1 MLQINPHLRNR
12 LIDLSLT
19 TSPYQT
25 PIEPI
30 TNDHIDD
37 DASIQSNNEPY
48 QSSSSK
54 YVPSSYSSSHEGDAD
69 DYANLRKELILA
81 NSTLC
86 DEPSTKMLSNLPVS
100 PLELACQLQEVP
112 KSMKSPVFPL
122 QICDKFQI
130 PDNSSDSKIETTAY
144 VNRAKKTISFL
155 LTLEEEK
162 KILAG
167 DDGNETNK
175 CSTSNIKASNV
186 EERYNEV
193 TVVNKKNFKET
204 ESMFNGKTIS
214 INEAEKKTLC
224 SAINDSYPEVLVDIT
239 NMSKKNELS
248 YVKEDQMESETTVF
262 SPAINKYSIE
272 LNTTKNNVKENLRPF
287 LSNSEVNIEEHTI
300 NKNSGTNRENTSPF
314 TQVTCTQFDVEK
326 KENTSYS
333 KNNKITILSNIV
345 LKEPITNDH
354 IDDDASIQSNDEPYQ
369 SSGSEYVPS
378 SYSSSHEGDE
388 DDYANL
394 RKELILANSTLC
406 DEPSTKMLSKLPV
419 SPLEFACQLQE
430 VPKSM
435 KSPVFPLQICDKFQ
449 IPDTS
454 SDSEIETTAY
464 VNRAKKTISG
474 SRVYDKRHACYFC
487 DKLIGKVTR
496 HLELVHFKE
505 IEVAKLL
512 AMDKN
517 SERRKEGFL
526 CLLRAGD
533 YYHNCQILAMK
544 MGELILSRRPSSKG
558 RSRGLSNY
566 GPCPNCLGFF
576 LLTTLWRHVKNS
588 CPNKKN
594 ISDNTS
600 RRDVRGESYA
610 LLSSWSETNT
620 SVEFQKDILSTLKHD
635 DVGIVCRED
644 QLIIKLG
651 ALLFEKFSVQQHDF
665 IRQTMRQLARLIIQ
679 VRSTSSLTNLEQIL
693 LPKNFDII
701 VKSVKQL
708 CVSTI
713 NAEKFYNYEI
723 PSLALKLGH
732 SLRKCA
738 QISRG
743 VALRTGNLRR
753 DREMQGFL
761 EIMNLEWKNKVSSN
775 ALKTLRHRKFNCTQL
790 LPITQDIIT
799 LNSYLDA
806 FIQEMTEK
814 IQLNVQENWPKLAA
828 ATLSRIILFN
838 KRRSGEASRMSL
850 NHYACR
856 PNWNEQVTSEL
867 KNSLTPLEQ
876 TLANRL
882 TIVEVPGKSIKN
894 FKVPILITTDLKIAI
909 DKLIETRTLAN
920 INPKNNYIFAR
931 GKLPDVDDS
940 DGSETYKEVEGNE
953 GYGSGSDGGEVLNQK
968 EDICDTIETSSTKP
982 DMRNTKKVAQ
992 RESKQKIKQGKTDI
1006 NKKITIRKPW
1016 GATEKES
1023 VLQFFSKNIKA
1034 GTIPTKQEGE
1044 DCKRAFPEILQ
1055 NRSWKDIKYQVLRK
1069 KLLNKLSQLDKEI
1082 KSLNALVSCNK
1093 NTQTDIKKKISIISS
1108 INSIIATDQM
1118 RTAIE
1123 DVDKKHISNLDSAE
1137 EFPISFKCNKC
1148 GAENVNEDNFD
1159 RKITEELNNA
1169 ISWENTWAVCK
1180 KDWITKCYKRLNFT
1194 EDLPMEISNVA
1205 YVTSVKEISNE
1216 VSEINDST
1224 FTGSDKFIFNKYNKI
1239 KYIHYKRRLKDN
1251 AINVY
1256 KDACVFEDDTGEQ
1269 YSDSAGYKILGE
1281 YANDPDESTRYNNIY
1296 NVLTKIR
1303 EYISKRNIEEFTFV
1317 FEKNDFTNRHLINNI
1332 LEAVFRLNNS
1342 TIRVFWEASNYTA
1355 PKDDVIKNLSVSRLQ
1370 VMVLTVFF

>member
-1 MLQINPHLRNR
+1 MFKINYKIVFHLKRK
-12 LIDLSLT
+12 LSFMISSFIVEPFWLAQCKQDILE
-19 TSPYQT
+19 SSGT
-25 PIEPI
+25 PQ
-30 TNDHIDD
+30 
-37 DASIQSNNEPY
+37 SIKWLERVKV
-48 QSSSSK
+48 SK
-54 YVPSSYSSSHEGDAD
+54 AGTIYTFGAD
-69 DYANLRKELILA
+69 DKIL
-81 NSTLC
+81 
-86 DEPSTKMLSNLPVS
+86 VS
-100 PLELACQLQEVP
+100 
-112 KSMKSPVFPL
+112 SI
-122 QICDKFQI
+122 ICKVNIVRLKRFQ
-130 PDNSSDSKIETTAY
+130 
-144 VNRAKKTISFL
+144 FL

-287 LSNSEVNIEEHTI
+287 LSNSEGNIEEHTI

-314 TQVTCTQFDVEK
+314 TQITCTPFDVEEK
-326 KENTSYS
+326 TNEKENTSYS
-333 KNNKITILSNIV
+333 KNNITILSNIV

-354 IDDDASIQSNDEPYQ
+354 MDDDASIQSNDEPYQ

-406 DEPSTKMLSKLPV
+406 DEPSTKMLSNLPV

-544 MGELILSRRPSSKG
+544 KGELILSRRPSSKG

-713 NAEKFYNYEI
+713 NAEKFHNYEI

-743 VALRTGNLRR
+743 VALRTGDLRR

-761 EIMNLEWKNKVSSN
+761 EVMNLEWKKQS
-775 ALKTLRHRKFNCTQL
+775 
-790 LPITQDIIT
+790 
-799 LNSYLDA
+799 
-806 FIQEMTEK
+806 FIQC
-814 IQLNVQENWPKLAA
+814 V
-828 ATLSRIILFN
+828 
-838 KRRSGEASRMSL
+838 
-850 NHYACR
+850 
-856 PNWNEQVTSEL
+856 
-867 KNSLTPLEQ
+867 
-876 TLANRL
+876 
-882 TIVEVPGKSIKN
+882 KN
-894 FKVPILITTDLKIAI
+894 FTP
-909 DKLIETRTLAN
+909 
-920 INPKNNYIFAR
+920 
-931 GKLPDVDDS
+931 S
-940 DGSETYKEVEGNE
+940 
-953 GYGSGSDGGEVLNQK
+953 
-968 EDICDTIETSSTKP
+968 
-982 DMRNTKKVAQ
+982 
-992 RESKQKIKQGKTDI
+992 
-1006 NKKITIRKPW
+1006 
-1016 GATEKES
+1016 
-1023 VLQFFSKNIKA
+1023 
-1034 GTIPTKQEGE
+1034 
-1044 DCKRAFPEILQ
+1044 
-1055 NRSWKDIKYQVLRK
+1055 
-1069 KLLNKLSQLDKEI
+1069 
-1082 KSLNALVSCNK
+1082 
-1093 NTQTDIKKKISIISS
+1093 
-1108 INSIIATDQM
+1108 
-1118 RTAIE
+1118 
-1123 DVDKKHISNLDSAE
+1123 
-1137 EFPISFKCNKC
+1137 
-1148 GAENVNEDNFD
+1148 
-1159 RKITEELNNA
+1159 
-1169 ISWENTWAVCK
+1169 
-1180 KDWITKCYKRLNFT
+1180 
-1194 EDLPMEISNVA
+1194 
-1205 YVTSVKEISNE
+1205 
-1216 VSEINDST
+1216 
-1224 FTGSDKFIFNKYNKI
+1224 
-1239 KYIHYKRRLKDN
+1239 
-1251 AINVY
+1251 
-1256 KDACVFEDDTGEQ
+1256 
-1269 YSDSAGYKILGE
+1269 
-1281 YANDPDESTRYNNIY
+1281 
-1296 NVLTKIR
+1296 
-1303 EYISKRNIEEFTFV
+1303 
-1317 FEKNDFTNRHLINNI
+1317 
-1332 LEAVFRLNNS
+1332 
-1342 TIRVFWEASNYTA
+1342 
-1355 PKDDVIKNLSVSRLQ
+1355 
-1370 VMVLTVFF
+1370 